1 MSRAEDKLA
10 DVRAAR
16 DAARAAFDR
25 QLVRARTDLQPAA
38 IRQRIVADAR
48 HKAMEVATEAIEIA
62 NDSRGVVIAT
72 GAALALWLARK
83 PIGRAVTGMVGK
95 WLPPPDQADRG
106 TTARTGD
113 WLSTRIVAMFGRKP
127 LEDSNDDKQ

>member
-1 MSRAEDKLA
+1 MSKAEDRFA
-10 DVRAAR
+10 EVRAAR
-16 DAARAAFDR
+16 DAARDAFDR
-25 QLVRARTDLQPAA
+25 QLARARTDLQPAA
-38 IRQRIVADAR
+38 IRKRIVADAR

-83 PIGRAVTGMVGK
+83 PIGRAVAGMVAK
-95 WLPPPDQADRG
+95 WLPTPDQAAGG

-113 WLSTRIVAMFGRKP
+113 WLIERIVARFGRKP
-127 LEDSNDDKQ
+127 LEDSNDD